1 MKIINLFLI
10 TCFASSCAYSANQT
24 NTSFNKAKKM
34 LEKNVYNEHRV
45 TLYCEASFNYSKHVI
60 PPKGFHSVKHKKR
73 SKKIEWEHVVP
84 AENFGRTFKEW
95 RAGDPQCVNRKGK
108 SFKGRKCA
116 EKVNLEYRYMQAD
129 MFNLFPA
136 IGSVNALRS
145 NYNFAM
151 QPGEKSDFGS
161 CKMKIANRKAEPPKA
176 ARGQIA
182 RAYMYMDSN
191 YPRYSMSRQQRQLMN
206 AWDKQYPVDSWE
218 CKRTK
223 KITALQKGD
232 NEIVKSRC
240 AAKNLW

>member
-1 MKIINLFLI
+1 MRYIYLLLCLFLS
-10 TCFASSCAYSANQT
+10 FSSSAQNQT
-24 NTSFNKAKKM
+24 NDSFSKAKKM
-34 LEKNVYNEHRV
+34 LEKSVYVDHRI
-45 TLYCEASFNYSKHVI
+45 TLYCSASFDSSKHVI
-60 PPKGFHSVKHKKR
+60 PPKGFSSVTHVKR

-84 AENFGRTFKEW
+84 AENFGQTFKEW
-95 RAGDPQCVNRKGK
+95 RTGDPQCVNSKGK

-116 EKVNLEYRYMQAD
+116 EKVNLEYRHMQAD

-151 QPGEKSDFGS
+151 QPGEKSSFGS
-161 CKMKIANRKAEPPKA
+161 CAMKIANRKAEPPEA

-182 RAYMYMDSN
+182 RTYQYMESN
-191 YPRYSMSRQQRQLMN
+191 YPRYSMSNQQRQLMN

-218 CKRTK
+218 CERTK
-223 KITALQKGD
+223 KITALQKGE

-240 AAKNLW
+240 VANNLW